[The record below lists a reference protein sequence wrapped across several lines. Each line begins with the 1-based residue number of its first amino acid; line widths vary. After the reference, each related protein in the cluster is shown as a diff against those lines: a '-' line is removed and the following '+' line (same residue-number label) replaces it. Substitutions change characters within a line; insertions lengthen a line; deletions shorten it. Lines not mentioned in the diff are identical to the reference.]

1 LTPLEASAAPAVQQR
16 SSSPV
21 AAAAGES
28 RLAPATSRANPLN
41 TRERINAFIELT
53 KPGITRL
60 VLITTAAGFY
70 LASNGSLDWAALVN
84 VLIGTALAA
93 SGTNALNQWAERDA
107 DARMRRTAAR
117 PLPSGRLGSA
127 EALLFSAGIAVAG
140 LLYLLAFVN
149 VPTTLIVGLSL
160 TSYVFVYTP
169 LKRITWTSTLIGA
182 VPGALPILAGWTGAG
197 APIDLRGSALFL
209 IMFAWQMPH
218 FYALAWIYRED
229 YRRGG
234 FRMLTVIDPSGR
246 RAARQA
252 VGYAAAVLGFSL
264 LPTVLGLTSAAY
276 LIGALALGVVF
287 LGLSIQQ
294 LAACT
299 DRGAWRLFMGS
310 VVYLPLLLAFM
321 VVDRA
326 L

>member
-1 LTPLEASAAPAVQQR
+1 MTQVDAPAALEVQR
-16 SSSPV
+16 RNSSPV

-28 RLAPATSRANPLN
+28 RISTSPRA
-41 TRERINAFIELT
+41 RFKAFVELT

-70 LASNGSLDWAALVN
+70 LASTGPFRWLALLN

-93 SGTNALNQWAERDA
+93 SGTNALNQWAERSA
-107 DARMRRTAAR
+107 DARMRRTALR
-117 PLPSGRLGSA
+117 PLPSGRLGSG
-127 EALLFSAGIAVAG
+127 EALVFSAGIALAG

-149 VPTTLIVGLSL
+149 VLTTLVVGLSL

-169 LKRITWTSTLIGA
+169 LKRRTWTSTVIGA

-197 APIDLRGSALFL
+197 APIDLKATALFL
-209 IMFAWQMPH
+209 ILFAWQMPH
-218 FYALAWIYRED
+218 FFALAWIYRED

-234 FRMLTVIDPSGR
+234 FRMLTVVDPSGT

-252 VGYAAAVLGFSL
+252 VLYAAAVVAFSV

-287 LGLSIQQ
+287 LGLSIMQ
-294 LAACT
+294 LTACN
-299 DRGAWRLFMGS
+299 DRGAWRLFLGS

-321 VVDRA
+321 VVDKA